1 MMEGAEVG
9 SSNGLENRGN
19 QYVVNGSMPSLSAT
33 IRILW
38 GVKQS
43 GYCRCLLNSRFL
55 RYGMRIETSAPR
67 QYLEAI

>member
-43 GYCRCLLNSRFL
+43 GYELIKNL
-55 RYGMRIETSAPR
+55 
-67 QYLEAI
+67 